1 MNPSTYKRVEDEYYR
16 LRGQFD
22 TDRLSHEQFDA
33 ALRELMIQDEQG
45 RYWMIGAD
53 SGQWYFYDGT
63 KWVQSDPYSTVAAAT
78 PSPRGKSPILT
89 QPEVDSTADEGDAP
103 PAEAEIRQGG
113 TLWGSSEQRFAPK
126 GTTPGRVSTIP
137 RGREFSPSPTPPP
150 PSENQFPF
158 LPVLVAVAVIVL
170 AFIAALFLG
179 GSRLPFLSVGTPRV
193 STPLFV
199 ATITRGPSFTVV
211 VPSLVAIA
219 PNIGARTT
227 PTVVADGVAAIT
239 PAPVTVTPELPTIT
253 PLPIPSVTEEPTV
266 AGATPLPTQIPAF
279 PPGVYVT
286 ELRVESSPKRN
297 QPITFR
303 ATFLNTTGE
312 AKGYDLIVL
321 IYDPNK
327 SGANKGFGETESR
340 GVNIP
345 PGTRTFPVTYQGVRG
360 GGGCIPLY
368 AQANFQDATK
378 NRTLFLNPN
387 GEPLTVYF
395 DVCP

>member
-22 TDRLSHEQFDA
+22 TDRLNHEQFDA

-63 KWVQSDPYSTVAAAT
+63 KWVQSDPYSTVASASS
-78 PSPRGKSPILT
+78 SPRDTSPILS
-89 QPEVDSTADEGDAP
+89 QPEVDSAADDVDSPQADIETG
-103 PAEAEIRQGG
+103 RGG
-113 TLWGSSEQRFAPK
+113 TLWGSPEERFVPKETAPRR
-126 GTTPGRVSTIP
+126 GSPAP
-137 RGREFSPSPTPPP
+137 RGREFAPSPITPPT
-150 PSENQFPF
+150 SESRFPF
-158 LPVLVAVAVIVL
+158 VPVLVAVAVIVL

-199 ATITRGPSFTVV
+199 ATITRGPSSTVV
-211 VPSLVAIA
+211 VPSLVALA
-219 PNIGARTT
+219 PNANARTT
-227 PTVVADGVAAIT
+227 PTVATDGVAIIT

-253 PLPIPSVTEEPTV
+253 PLPIPSVTEEPTE
-266 AGATPLPTQIPAF
+266 AGAAPVPTQIPAF

-286 ELRVESSPKRN
+286 ELRVEANPRRN

-303 ATFLNTTGE
+303 ASFLNTTGE
-312 AKGYDLIVL
+312 AKAYDLIVL

-327 SGANKGFGETESR
+327 AGPNKGFGETESR
-340 GVNIP
+340 GVNVP
-345 PGTRTFPVTYQGVRG
+345 PGARTFAVTYQGVKG

-368 AQANFQDATK
+368 AQAHFQDANK
-378 NRTLFLNPN
+378 NRTMFVNTN
-387 GEPLTVYF
+387 GEPAAVYF